1 MGASTTH
8 QGKLLNCTGSEKL
21 SPSRPCCTPSLK
33 GDSISALRAILHPV
47 ENGRKGTGMFCWKL
61 VQMMIGWVV
70 PLPNNS
76 HHQDFTF
83 FVGDS
88 YKPSFATVTGRGDN
102 PNDWYFWLIYNPLK
116 KYGCCAYWAVF
127 SPDPHSVPS
136 AFVSVRLRQPNLRL
150 QRHQN
155 T

>member
-61 VQMMIGWVV
+61 VQMMIGIFCLYITHSKNMDAV
-70 PLPNNS
+70 
-76 HHQDFTF
+76 HIGRF
-83 FVGDS
+83 FS
-88 YKPSFATVTGRGDN
+88 
-102 PNDWYFWLIYNPLK
+102 L
-116 KYGCCAYWAVF
+116 
-127 SPDPHSVPS
+127 DPHRNVC
-136 AFVSVRLRQPNLRL
+136 LRL
-150 QRHQN
+150 CEAATAKPEAAAASKHVDRGYHMDHMDMSILL
-155 T
+155 